1 MTTILE
7 QEHGPELGPA
17 PTLAHLVGA
26 VLVQGYLQRLGIV
39 TVNVVSSCALLYS
52 NCMIECELE
61 N

>member
-1 MTTILE
+1 MSTILE

-39 TVNVVSSCALLYS
+39 TVNVVSTRSNYWALLDPKAS
-52 NCMIECELE
+52 P
-61 N
+61 